1 QGIDRRGPTAMLHVE
16 VFDPRSGKREQREHI
31 QGPLEFGRGQ
41 PQGQVPRF
49 VLDCEYVSRTH
60 MRLEEQPGGR
70 IRVENLSSTN
80 PIRIGEQ
87 VAIPPGESRQMSLP
101 VTLRIAMFLIK
112 VEHEQFDEATAS
124 SLRMLAP
131 GRSRSWPGSQQT
143 LMSLGESPSPE
154 RLAEWFEQIIRVQ
167 RSAAGSPEF
176 YQDTARAVVELIGLD
191 RGLVLLR
198 SADGWRCVASFPT
211 EQNLEEVSFSRTIV
225 NRVLSQNCTVYQ
237 SSVEPVQAGS
247 LMGVEAVVAS
257 PIFDAEDEVVGVV
270 YGSRNLSSHAKMQGI
285 GSLEALIVQLLASA
299 AGAGLARQ
307 TQERQVHLLQTQFEQ
322 FFSPR
327 LAAELLHNP
336 RLLEGQERE
345 VTVLFSDL
353 RGFSRMAERLG
364 PRDTCRLVQEAMERF
379 TARIREHDGVVVDF
393 AGDGMMAMWNAP
405 TDQPDHAV
413 LACKAAL
420 AMFEDLPRISER
432 FRDLLQGTLGL
443 GIGINTGPALVGN
456 VGSHSRLKYGPFGH
470 TVNLASRVEG
480 ATKHLGVRLLITGAT
495 RERLGDQFAVRRLAR
510 VRVVGI
516 EAPVELFELH
526 GTHPDADWL
535 KRRDIYERALQQY
548 EAGQWA
554 EVCQTLYPLLGS
566 RDGKYD
572 LPSLDLIS
580 RAVECLR
587 NPNAPFDPAWELKA
601 K

>member
-1 QGIDRRGPTAMLHVE
+1 MLYIE
-16 VFDPRSGKREQREHI
+16 VFDPRSGKREHREHS
-31 QGPLEFGRGQ
+31 QGPLEFGRSPGQ
-41 PQGQVPRF
+41 GGVPRF
-49 VLDCEYVSRTH
+49 VLDCEYVSRSH
-60 MRLEEQPGGR
+60 MRLQEQPGGV

-80 PIRIGEQ
+80 PIRLTDQSVI
-87 VAIPPGESRQMSLP
+87 APGEIRNLQLP
-101 VTLRIAMFLIK
+101 ATLRIAMFLIK
-112 VEHEQFDEATAS
+112 VEHDHFDESRAS
-124 SLRMLAP
+124 SLRTLGPM
-131 GRSRSWPGSQQT
+131 GRSGSGRGSHQT
-143 LMSLGESPSPE
+143 LMSLGESPPAE

-191 RGLVLLR
+191 RGMILLH
-198 SADGWRCVASFPT
+198 SSDGWQCAAAFPDR
-211 EQNLEEVSFSRTIV
+211 QDEEFPSYSRTIV
-225 NRVLSQNCTVYQ
+225 NRVLTQKCTVYQ
-237 SSVEPVQAGS
+237 SSVEPLQAGS

-257 PIFDAEDEVVGVV
+257 PIFDGEDQIVGLV
-270 YGSRNLSSHAKMQGI
+270 YGSRSLTPDAKIQGI

-307 TQERQVHLLQTQFEQ
+307 TRERQVHLLQSQFEQ

-327 LAAELLHNP
+327 LAGELLRNP
-336 RLLEGQERE
+336 RLLEGQDRE

-353 RGFSRMAERLG
+353 RGFSRLAERLG
-364 PRDTCRLVQEAMERF
+364 PRDTCRLVQEAMDRF
-379 TARIREHDGVVVDF
+379 TARVREYDGVVVDF

-413 LACKAAL
+413 LACQAAL
-420 AMFEDLPRISER
+420 AMFDDLPRISEQHKH
-432 FRDLLQGTLGL
+432 LLEGTLGL

-456 VGSHSRLKYGPFGH
+456 VGSHTRLKYGPFGH

-480 ATKHLGVRLLITGAT
+480 ATKQLGVRLLITGAT
-495 RERLGDQFAVRRLAR
+495 RERIGDQFAVRRLAR

-516 EAPVELFELH
+516 ESPVDLYELH
-526 GTHPDADWL
+526 GTNPEPEWL

-548 EAGQWA
+548 EARQWA
-554 EVCQTLYPLLGS
+554 EVCQTLYPLLNS
-566 RDGKYD
+566 RDGSYD

-580 RAVECLR
+580 RAVDCLR
-587 NPNAPFDPAWELKA
+587 NPHAPFDPAWELKS